1 MKQWISDRHAWLT
14 GTVATLA
21 LVVAIVALVVGI
33 GAGDD
38 RGGPPFAAGYG
49 APQGQ
54 FSPGTPGAMPPG
66 VQVTPGSPGYP
77 GEQGNDQSGGSGS
90 SP

>member
-1 MKQWISDRHAWLT
+1 MKQWIADRHAWLT
-14 GTVATLA
+14 ATVATLA
-21 LVVAIVALVVGI
+21 LVVAITALVVGI

-38 RGGPPFAAGYG
+38 RSGPPFAAGYG

-54 FSPGTPGAMPPG
+54 FTPGTMPPG

-77 GEQGNDQSGGSGS
+77 DQQGGDQGSGS
-90 SP
+90 GTSP